1 MVFSPDVIRIGKKA
15 NIYVS
20 LENLIFSIDG
30 LIEMIIGIIRTPI
43 DRNRDIEVVN
53 LVVDVRFNFWVE
65 KRDDIVDFLIVIK
78 PGIFLDYFLL
88 VDVYVVVFRFYINN

>member
-53 LVVDVRFNFWVE
+53 LVVDVRFNF
-65 KRDDIVDFLIVIK
+65 
-78 PGIFLDYFLL
+78 
-88 VDVYVVVFRFYINN
+88 